1 MARLNFSTLPTN
13 PLVGARW
20 GAFRKV
26 VKGKRIDKKYKGKYV
41 LTAIIC
47 AILNLGRP
55 LEELVYRLRVRN
67 MKLDDAPLF
76 ILGHW
81 RSGTTFVHNVFCKDK
96 QFGYTTTY
104 QTVFPNIMLSG
115 QWLFRRCMAAVMPER
130 RPTDNMELSPDLPQE
145 EEFAMSNLVPYSFY
159 HFWYFPRHTR
169 EYSDKY
175 LTFRDCPEE
184 EREAYKREFVRL
196 VKTSLYN
203 TGGKRFLSKN
213 PPHTGHIREILEMFP
228 NARFIYLVRNPYTV
242 FESTRNFFTNVIGP
256 LKLQDITPEEI
267 EADIVQTY
275 TDLYTR
281 YEEQKSLIPG
291 GHLTEVRFEDFEAD
305 PLGMT
310 ERIYRDLSIDGFEE
324 ARPAIE
330 AYIGGKK
337 GYRKNAYKYE
347 ERTRRIVEENWGYA
361 LRQWGYEM

>member
-1 MARLNFSTLPTN
+1 MIRLNFSTLPTN

-26 VKGKRIDKKYKGKYV
+26 VRDKKIDKKYRGKYL
-41 LTAIIC
+41 LTAFVC
-47 AILNLGRP
+47 ALLNGGR
-55 LEELVYRLRVRN
+55 LFEELAYRLRVKK
-67 MKLDDAPLF
+67 MPLDDAPLF

-81 RSGTTFVHNVFCKDK
+81 RSGTTFVHNIFCKDK

-104 QTVFPNIMLSG
+104 QTVFPNIMFFG
-115 QWLFRRCMAAVMPER
+115 RRLFHLLVSAVMPER
-130 RPTDNMELSPDLPQE
+130 RPTDNMELGPDLPQE

-175 LTFRDCPEE
+175 LTFRTCSEH
-184 EREAYKREFVRL
+184 EREVYKREFVRM
-196 VKTSLYN
+196 VKTSLHN
-203 TGGKRFLSKN
+203 TGGKRYLSKN

-242 FESTRNFFTNVIGP
+242 FESTRSFFTNVIEP
-256 LKLQDITPEEI
+256 LKLQDIEPAQI
-267 EADIVQTY
+267 EANIISTY

-281 YEEQKSLIPG
+281 YEEQKSLIPE
-291 GHLTEVRFEDFEAD
+291 GHLIEVRFEDFEAD

-310 ERIYRDLSIDGFEE
+310 ERIYRELSLDGFEE

-337 GYRKNAYKYE
+337 GFRKNAYQYE

-361 LRQWGYEM
+361 LEQWGYHL

>member
-1 MARLNFSTLPTN
+1 MMRLNFSTLPTN

-26 VKGKRIDKKYKGKYV
+26 VRDKKIDKKYRGKYL
-41 LTAIIC
+41 LTAFVC
-47 AILNLGRP
+47 ALLNTGR
-55 LEELVYRLRVRN
+55 LFEELAYRLRVKK
-67 MKLDDAPLF
+67 MPLDDAPLF

-81 RSGTTFVHNVFCKDK
+81 RSGTTFVHNIFCKDK

-104 QTVFPNIMLSG
+104 QTVFPNVMFFG
-115 QWLFRRCMAAVMPER
+115 RRLFHLLVSAVMPER
-130 RPTDNMELSPDLPQE
+130 RPTDNMELGPDLPQE

-175 LTFRDCPEE
+175 LTFRNCPEH
-184 EREAYKREFVRL
+184 EREIYKKEFVRM

-203 TGGKRFLSKN
+203 TGGKRYLSKN

-242 FESTRNFFTNVIGP
+242 FESTRSFFTNVIEP
-256 LKLQDITPEEI
+256 LKLQDITPQEI
-267 EADIVQTY
+267 EDNIISTY

-281 YEEQKSLIPG
+281 YEEQKSLIPE
-291 GHLTEVRFEDFEAD
+291 GHLIEVRFEDFEAD

-310 ERIYRDLSIDGFEE
+310 ERIYRELSLDGFDS

-337 GYRKNAYKYE
+337 GYRKNAYQYE

-361 LRQWGYEM
+361 LEQWGYHL